1 MSTLPVIPRSTGC
14 DALRHGPEL
23 LQYGTAEYL
32 IKSGIAV
39 VSEQSEQIVIAD
51 LNNPLHASA
60 MIEVLNHYADGIMG
74 GGEKLSDFTRA
85 NLAAELARRPNVHVV
100 LAFIDDEPAG
110 LVISIEG
117 FSTFSCKPLLNVH
130 DVAVME
136 KFQGRGLSK
145 RIMNKTEEIAREL
158 GCCKLTLEVLE
169 GNKVAQNAY
178 RSLGYASYE
187 LDAAMGKAMFWQ
199 KYL

>member
-1 MSTLPVIPRSTGC
+1 M
-14 DALRHGPEL
+14 
-23 LQYGTAEYL
+23 
-32 IKSGIAV
+32 
-39 VSEQSEQIVIAD
+39 SEQSEQIVIAD

-169 GNKVAQNAY
+169 GNKVAKNAY